1 MHHMVGLASSVPI
14 SVWEWLYEFS
24 ACTVSEIF
32 GSSGRSGTA
41 RDRCND
47 SLWPVARS
55 CSGADEP
62 TLSQGLL
69 VGDGNPG
76 YRMAWHSV
84 GSGRARHVRVLL
96 DRFTGLRSG
105 DCCGHRYFS
114 SGRHSYRGRKVCHN
128 ESCTRRRTPLLAGG
142 GSGLP
147 DSRFHFST
155 AVVARAIADVFRPAS
170 RNRGHACRGNRAAA
184 GLCSPVGFPIGSPT
198 CVGLERFWDPR
209 SRQRRDDGH
218 NNCPGTTNIEHFS
231 PSLIPLGSCP
241 CIRCAVVA
249 HPARTV
255 YPAVASPR
263 DHTFRTGPR
272 LKSSG
277 GGGSVNFFVCSP
289 AARRPT
295 KERFKTRLC
304 GSTVYPRCLCG
315 SDLRRPPCRPTTH
328 TKDKDLDRIEHPL
341 YHMSYR
347 LSQA

>member
-32 GSSGRSGTA
+32 RSSGCSGTA

-47 SLWPVARS
+47 SLWPLARS
-55 CSGADEP
+55 CSGADQP
-62 TLSQGLL
+62 TFSQSLL
-69 VGDGNPG
+69 VGGGNPG

-105 DCCGHRYFS
+105 DCCGHRSFS
-114 SGRHSYRGRKVCHN
+114 SGRRSYRGRNVCHN

-155 AVVARAIADVFRPAS
+155 SVVARAIAGVFRPAS
-170 RNRGHACRGNRAAA
+170 RNRGHACRCNRTAA

-198 CVGLERFWDPR
+198 RTGLERSWDPR
-209 SRQRRDDGH
+209 SRQRAHDGH
-218 NNCPGTTNIEHFS
+218 NNCSGTTNLEHFS
-231 PSLIPLGSCP
+231 PSLIPLGSCS
-241 CIRCAVVA
+241 CIRCAVGVDS
-249 HPARTV
+249 ARTV

-263 DHTFRTGPR
+263 DPRFRTGPR
-272 LKSSG
+272 LESSD
-277 GGGSVNFFVCSP
+277 GGGSVIMGLGIPASP
-289 AARRPT
+289 A
-295 KERFKTRLC
+295 EL
-304 GSTVYPRCLCG
+304 
-315 SDLRRPPCRPTTH
+315 
-328 TKDKDLDRIEHPL
+328 
-341 YHMSYR
+341 M
-347 LSQA
+347 